1 MSKRTF
7 SKNSKNSR
15 KTLKNKKVM
24 GGTNTPP
31 ENQQQI
37 PFLVI
42 LFILYCK
49 FILIMSVLPSGRRRR
64 GGGNSLTDD
73 NFDVVYDDFKEFIN
87 IPREIDET
95 ELKDYIK
102 ESLKKTGTDTDVTY
116 DVSKDKAIEL
126 VNEFYGTH

>member
-7 SKNSKNSR
+7 SKKSKNSR

-49 FILIMSVLPSGRRRR
+49 IMLIMTVLQPRRRRR

-73 NFDVVYDDFKEFIN
+73 NFDEVYDDFKKFIN
-87 IPREIDET
+87 IPLGIDES
-95 ELKDYIK
+95 ELKEHIK
-102 ESLKKTGTDTDVTY
+102 KSLKNTDTDVTY
-116 DVSKDKAIEL
+116 DVSKEKAIEL